1 MVLPVGAAVDE
12 AVEGGLPL
20 EARHAR
26 RWERRSGKGGEVPA
40 GPSYSAENERSR
52 GQAQRANRCLRWGSS
67 CMDHGV
73 SDLQCNV
80 RDFAQACLYH
90 TRPFVAARC
99 DPPHRY
105 KYMSM
110 SSLANAREVSLA
122 VTPSLLLRN
131 ETSLRFSQLWRRG
144 PTRARHPCLPPVTID
159 VGSRRGQARL
169 AGPLMGFLG
178 RLASGAVT
186 KDRDALSVTITL
198 AFRATMVF
206 ANYMQGFW
214 PYLPQSAFHSPPPP
228 MEPIR

>member
-1 MVLPVGAAVDE
+1 MVLPVGAAVEE

-52 GQAQRANRCLRWGSS
+52 GQAQGANRCLRWGSS

-90 TRPFVAARC
+90 PRPFVAARC

-105 KYMSM
+105 KYMAM
-110 SSLANAREVSLA
+110 SSLATAPEVSPA
-122 VTPSLLLRN
+122 VTPTLLLRN
-131 ETSLRFSQLWRRG
+131 EASLRSIQLWRRG

-159 VGSRRGQARL
+159 VGSRAGAGATGWTPEGIFGKARL
-169 AGPLMGFLG
+169 GGGDKRSRRSFRYHHARVSSHDGF
-178 RLASGAVT
+178 R
-186 KDRDALSVTITL
+186 
-198 AFRATMVF
+198 
-206 ANYMQGFW
+206 
-214 PYLPQSAFHSPPPP
+214 
-228 MEPIR
+228 E